1 MTLFS
6 VVILALVIVLVV
18 VVASLHSS
26 GSGD

>member
-1 MTLFS
+1 MTLFG